1 MDKKNNS
8 NDTRKHFHNIVNAL
22 DKAQT
27 KGVFTLGQ
35 SAFIFQS
42 LQKISEFI
50 DMNDNNTSTT
60 LQNSSLPN
68 TPSITPSITPSVT
81 PSVTAVQQL
90 NSTTEQLKP
99 QINTPQNIFETISS
113 TVKET
118 IQI

>member
-68 TPSITPSITPSVT
+68 TPSITPSVT